1 MRPDLRPR
9 TLDLRPKTR
18 FIPSHRSKVYGLWS
32 MVLMGLLLLPML
44 SWGEKE
50 RPLAQEEKLKTLQ
63 KELQKEREK
72 AEAMTQ
78 KERSLAQEL
87 SQIELKLQR
96 KGEELKA
103 LEAKLK
109 GSKEGI
115 ERLSKEIAKTGAE
128 LEKTKAFLAQRLRVL
143 YKQGGPS
150 SVRLLLSSEDLS
162 KMGRRLKYL
171 SSVAYQDQRIIS
183 SYVQTLAALRDKR
196 EELERQKAEL
206 KLSQDLAEERRREI
220 LEEKERRRIL
230 LAKVREEKAQHL
242 ANVRELDRASK
253 ELQALIARLREEGLS
268 KRVHREDR
276 PLGDG
281 SVFAA
286 LKGKLPWPTRG
297 TLNST
302 FGRKEHPRFKTVTF
316 NKGIEISA
324 PKGRDVVA
332 VHDGTVLYADWFKG
346 YGRLLILD
354 HGGGYFTLYAHAS
367 DLLVRV
373 GDQVKR
379 GQVIAQV
386 GDSGSLDGP
395 LLYFELRYKGKPQ
408 DPLVWLEP
416 K

>member
-1 MRPDLRPR
+1 
-9 TLDLRPKTR
+9 
-18 FIPSHRSKVYGLWS
+18 
-32 MVLMGLLLLPML
+32 MVAGGFLCLLLLPTVGF
-44 SWGEKE
+44 GEKE
-50 RPLAQEEKLKTLQ
+50 RPLVQEEKLKTLQ
-63 KELQKEREK
+63 KELEREKEK

-103 LEAKLK
+103 LEAQLK
-109 GSKEGI
+109 GSKARIEGLSREITKI
-115 ERLSKEIAKTGAE
+115 EAE
-128 LEKTKAFLAQRLRVL
+128 LKKTKAFLVRRLRAL
-143 YKQGGPS
+143 YKQGGS
-150 SVRLLLSSEDLS
+150 SSFRLLLSSEDLS

-183 SYVQTLAALRDKR
+183 SYVQTLAVLRDKR
-196 EELERQKAEL
+196 EELKQQKAEL
-206 KLSQDLAEERRREI
+206 QLSQDLAEEKRREI
-220 LEEKERRRIL
+220 LEEKERRRML
-230 LAKVREEKAQHL
+230 LAKVQEEKARHL
-242 ANVRELDRASK
+242 AKIRELERASK
-253 ELQALIARLREEGLS
+253 ELQTLIARLREEGLS
-268 KRVHREDR
+268 KRVPREDR

-281 SVFAA
+281 NAFAA
-286 LKGKLPWPTRG
+286 LKGKLPWPTKG

-324 PKGRDVVA
+324 PEGREIVA

-354 HGGGYFTLYAHAS
+354 HGGGYFTLYAHVS
-367 DLLVRV
+367 GLLVKV

-386 GDSGSLDGP
+386 GDSGSLKGP

-408 DPLVWLEP
+408 DPLSWLEP
-416 K
+416 QEGRSAERP